1 MKPQIKTVL
10 GIEIS
15 FSEINLALLRKD
27 KKGLKLLKTASCP
40 VPDGAIKDGDV
51 EDAAVLAKAVKQL
64 IVKNKMRTHHAVFS
78 AVLNPLLIQ
87 ILNIPND
94 ARDNIGQFIQN
105 EIKQYATLSLTKI
118 ASDYCGIKS
127 PSETDHHRAF
137 VAAADSQKIIAF
149 IEALEKEGLN
159 VDAIEPFSMA
169 YFRAC
174 YAKKIANKF
183 DHNLLFAIL
192 RDNILTLCV
201 FKNQILDFIEIK
213 QYEADNLDS
222 DKCFEWVIKN
232 INAALKFYELR
243 LHDKCDQWEVNLVT
257 SISNK
262 SVKEKIE
269 SLTTRLKTA
278 NPPYGLHLN
287 NSSIEIEI
295 INLEEAYLDTP
306 VADTKLSNAP
316 SAIAVGLAM
325 KLMNFPNC
333 GMNVNLLLPE
343 LVNTKPERK
352 HALIIANIAAV
363 IFLLAVL
370 TIGFFDMRV
379 KNIKE
384 RMNQKH
390 DGSLVCNISSLLSE
404 QASLNVRTS
413 NTTENLKNM
422 STILNTKL
430 FARWDQALNE
440 IRYATPEPVRVV
452 NIFSNDGLRI
462 ILKGH
467 AFSYES
473 IHLFVEMLNGSE
485 YLKLVSL
492 IGTEKDSESTGL
504 VAYSISCSLVK

>member
-1 MKPQIKTVL
+1 M
-10 GIEIS
+10 
-15 FSEINLALLRKD
+15 
-27 KKGLKLLKTASCP
+27 
-40 VPDGAIKDGDV
+40 
-51 EDAAVLAKAVKQL
+51 
-64 IVKNKMRTHHAVFS
+64 
-78 AVLNPLLIQ
+78 
-87 ILNIPND
+87 NI
-94 ARDNIGQFIQN
+94 
-105 EIKQYATLSLTKI
+105 
-118 ASDYCGIKS
+118 
-127 PSETDHHRAF
+127 
-137 VAAADSQKIIAF
+137 
-149 IEALEKEGLN
+149 
-159 VDAIEPFSMA
+159 DAIEPFSVA

-174 YAKKIANKF
+174 YARKIASKF
-183 DHNLLFAIL
+183 DQNLLFVIL

-213 QYEADNLDS
+213 QYEANDLDNDE
-222 DKCFEWVIKN
+222 CFEWVIKN
-232 INAALKFYELR
+232 INAALKFYELK
-243 LHDKCDQWEVNLVT
+243 LHDECDEWEVNLVT
-257 SISNK
+257 SINNK
-262 SVKEKIE
+262 SIKEKIE
-269 SLTTRLKTA
+269 SLATITKTGSQ
-278 NPPYGLHLN
+278 PYNLHLN

-295 INLEEAYLDTP
+295 ISLEEAYLDTP
-306 VADTKLSNAP
+306 IADAKLSSTP

-325 KLMNFPNC
+325 KLMNFSNC

-390 DGSLVCNISSLLSE
+390 DGSLVSNISSLLSE
-404 QASLNVRTS
+404 QALSSVQIS
-413 NTTENLKNM
+413 NTTENLENM

-430 FARWDQALNE
+430 FVRWDQILNE

-473 IHLFVEMLNGSE
+473 IHLFVETLNESE

-492 IGTEKDSESTGL
+492 IGTEKDSESIGL
-504 VAYSISCSLVK
+504 VAYSISCSLIE

>member
-10 GIEIS
+10 GIDIS

-27 KKGLKLLKTASCP
+27 KKGLKLLKAACCP
-40 VPDGAIKDGDV
+40 VPDGAIKDGNV
-51 EDAAVLAKAVKQL
+51 EDAAALAKAVKQL
-64 IVKNKMRTHHAVFS
+64 IVKNKMRTTHAVLS

-94 ARDNIGQFIQN
+94 ARDNIGQFVQN
-105 EIKQYATLSLTKI
+105 EIKQYAMLSLTKI

-127 PSETDHHRAF
+127 SSETDRHRAF
-137 VAAADSQKIIAF
+137 VAAADSQKIVAF
-149 IEALEKEGLN
+149 VEALDKEGLN
-159 VDAIEPFSMA
+159 IDAIEPFSVA

-174 YAKKIANKF
+174 YARKIASKF
-183 DHNLLFAIL
+183 DQNLLFVIL

-213 QYEADNLDS
+213 QYEANDLDNDE
-222 DKCFEWVIKN
+222 CFEWVIKN
-232 INAALKFYELR
+232 INAALKFYELK
-243 LHDKCDQWEVNLVT
+243 LHDECDEWEVNLVT
-257 SISNK
+257 SINNK
-262 SVKEKIE
+262 SIKEKIE
-269 SLTTRLKTA
+269 SLATITKTGSQ
-278 NPPYGLHLN
+278 PYNLHLN

-295 INLEEAYLDTP
+295 ISLEEAYLDTP
-306 VADTKLSNAP
+306 IADAKLSSTP

-325 KLMNFPNC
+325 KLMNFSNC

-390 DGSLVCNISSLLSE
+390 DGSLVSNISSLLSE
-404 QASLNVRTS
+404 QALSSVQIS
-413 NTTENLKNM
+413 NTTENLENM

-430 FARWDQALNE
+430 FVRWDQILNE

-473 IHLFVEMLNGSE
+473 IHLFVETLNESE

-492 IGTEKDSESTGL
+492 IGTEKDSESIGL
-504 VAYSISCSLVK
+504 VAYSISCSLIE